1 MNTKISVIVPTYN
14 ARDYLMNA
22 VNSVINQDFG
32 FENIEL
38 ILIDDNSSDGTKEVL
53 KKLSEEYEN
62 IKTIFLEE
70 NSGSP
75 SKPRNIGIRN
85 AKSKY
90 IMFLDNDDSY
100 CEDFCKKMY
109 ETIELYDADVITC
122 RNYDINKRKI
132 RKYHSILDK
141 KDKFIKLNSIQE
153 DDTLL
158 STTSMLIWNKI
169 YKKELLLKNNIE
181 FPSGALYEDVYFNIQ
196 VYNRAKDIIFLND
209 YYGYNYHIRLDGEN
223 KSTSQDFKKENLS
236 KFYNGL
242 KNILNFFE
250 EEKLNFK
257 NFEGEM
263 IIGFTKWLILTD
275 CDTEYKLKLFKS
287 IKTYYKKYDLF
298 IRLEHIPL
306 LENICINL
314 GIKIISMNEF
324 FFKITAIQSKKLI
337 NLIM

>member
-100 CEDFCKKMY
+100 CEDF
-109 ETIELYDADVITC
+109 
-122 RNYDINKRKI
+122 
-132 RKYHSILDK
+132 
-141 KDKFIKLNSIQE
+141 
-153 DDTLL
+153 
-158 STTSMLIWNKI
+158 
-169 YKKELLLKNNIE
+169 
-181 FPSGALYEDVYFNIQ
+181 
-196 VYNRAKDIIFLND
+196 
-209 YYGYNYHIRLDGEN
+209 
-223 KSTSQDFKKENLS
+223 
-236 KFYNGL
+236 
-242 KNILNFFE
+242 
-250 EEKLNFK
+250 
-257 NFEGEM
+257 
-263 IIGFTKWLILTD
+263 
-275 CDTEYKLKLFKS
+275 
-287 IKTYYKKYDLF
+287 
-298 IRLEHIPL
+298 
-306 LENICINL
+306 
-314 GIKIISMNEF
+314 
-324 FFKITAIQSKKLI
+324 
-337 NLIM
+337 